1 MVIFFFFNF
10 FKCTC
15 INAIVVLLGK
25 QIPSL
30 MGFSPIKTDDHNWW
44 IRKLFYI
51 VNFLRYESS
60 GQKGDIYI
68 PQPDKTFINVT
79 KT

>member
-1 MVIFFFFNF
+1 
-10 FKCTC
+10 
-15 INAIVVLLGK
+15 
-25 QIPSL
+25 
-30 MGFSPIKTDDHNWW
+30 MGFSPTKTDDHNGW

-51 VNFLRYESS
+51 ANFLRYESS

-68 PQPDKTFINVT
+68 PQPDKTFIHVT